1 MLKPHTSARAM
12 ARGRGSRSMLFK
24 DDLLRAVEPPQG
36 ACVVLPLELCSVAT
50 AAAQIC
56 HNLGYSGKDSL

>member
-1 MLKPHTSARAM
+1 
-12 ARGRGSRSMLFK
+12 MLFK

-36 ACVVLPLELCSVAT
+36 AGVVLPLELCPVAT
-50 AAAQIC
+50 AAAQTC

>member
-1 MLKPHTSARAM
+1 
-12 ARGRGSRSMLFK
+12 MLFK